1 MNQTKRL
8 QEQPIC
14 SVYWVHRDRL
24 VPNNYNPNFQ
34 YDSATNLLAV
44 SIMEDGWTQPIV
56 VTPKHKQ
63 NAEETVKTDLVTYV
77 NDVTSEFEIVDGF
90 HRWLV
95 SGRVKL
101 YMLTGGFVPIVVIWH
116 DNEQSQKLSTIR
128 HNRAS
133 GEHAVLEMSKI
144 VASMIENGMSMQEIC
159 FRAGMEK
166 EEVKRLSQ
174 RAGIPADSIFE
185 DGDWGK
191 EWISDI
197 NSLPENVQTS
207 VDSDVESDTD
217 LIAEFDSAINEN
229 E

>member
-14 SVYWVHRDRL
+14 SIHWVHRDRL

-44 SIMEDGWTQPIV
+44 SIIEDGWTQPIV
-56 VTPKHKQ
+56 VTPKHTENTQ
-63 NAEETVKTDLVTYV
+63 ETVKTNLVDYV

-95 SGRVKL
+95 SGRIKIYAV
-101 YMLTGGFVPIVVIWH
+101 TAGFVPIVVIWH

-144 VASMIENGMSMQEIC
+144 VASMIESGMSMQEIC

-174 RAGIPADSIFE
+174 RAGIPSDSIFE
-185 DGDWGK
+185 DSDWGK
-191 EWISDI
+191 EWVSDI
-197 NSLPENVQTS
+197 DSLPLIISGNSDT
-207 VDSDVESDTD
+207 DSDVQGDAD
-217 LIAEFDSAINEN
+217 FNAAINGN

>member
-1 MNQTKRL
+1 MNQTNKL

-14 SVYWVHRDRL
+14 SIYWVHRDRL

-44 SIMEDGWTQPIV
+44 SIIEDGWTQPIV
-56 VTPKHKQ
+56 VTPKH
-63 NAEETVKTDLVTYV
+63 EEPPKETEKTNLVDYV

-95 SGRVKL
+95 SGRIKL
-101 YMLTGGFVPIVVIWH
+101 YAITGGFVPIVVIWH
-116 DNEQSQKLSTIR
+116 NNEQSQKLSTIR

-144 VASMIENGMSMQEIC
+144 VADMIESGMSMQEIC

-185 DGDWGK
+185 DSDWGK
-191 EWISDI
+191 EWVSDI
-197 NSLPENVQTS
+197 NSIAQSEEVS
-207 VDSDVESDTD
+207 GVSDSEILTND
-217 LIAEFDSAINEN
+217 FDAAVNEN